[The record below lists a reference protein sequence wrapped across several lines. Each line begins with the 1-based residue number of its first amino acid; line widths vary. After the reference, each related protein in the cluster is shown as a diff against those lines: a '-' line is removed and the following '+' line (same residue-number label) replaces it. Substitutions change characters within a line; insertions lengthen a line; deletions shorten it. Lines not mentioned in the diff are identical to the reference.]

1 MYYTRHIVNGIIR
14 LNKNGKM
21 KIQIDK
27 TDMAFKNLKKEL
39 EIDKPV
45 KFSATIEINSSNYTW
60 EDILSHKLSLKN

>member
-1 MYYTRHIVNGIIR
+1 MYYTRHIITGIIS
-14 LNKNGKM
+14 LKKNGKIKM
-21 KIQIDK
+21 KIDK
-27 TDMAFKNLKKEL
+27 TDTAFANIKNEL